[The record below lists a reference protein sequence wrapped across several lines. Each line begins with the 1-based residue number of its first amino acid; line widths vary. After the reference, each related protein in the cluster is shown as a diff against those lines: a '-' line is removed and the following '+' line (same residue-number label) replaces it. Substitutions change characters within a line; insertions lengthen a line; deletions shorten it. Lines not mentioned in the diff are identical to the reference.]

1 MRIIICIPLLIC
13 FWAKAYAQSTAY
25 KDSIDLLVNQ
35 TKKGNKVYRD
45 KDTAGKR
52 LYFFN
57 KRNKQIVGLV
67 LAPTGSHSAYQY
79 EFINNELVR
88 IVLYLPYSMRPES
101 RGKPM
106 SGTYY
111 FRNGSLADKVEINFP
126 EVNIEYYK
134 QLGIELH
141 DRAILFLK
149 NEGIN

>member
-1 MRIIICIPLLIC
+1 
-13 FWAKAYAQSTAY
+13 
-25 KDSIDLLVNQ
+25 
-35 TKKGNKVYRD
+35 
-45 KDTAGKR
+45 
-52 LYFFN
+52 
-57 KRNKQIVGLV
+57 
-67 LAPTGSHSAYQY
+67 
-79 EFINNELVR
+79 
-88 IVLYLPYSMRPES
+88 
-101 RGKPM
+101 M